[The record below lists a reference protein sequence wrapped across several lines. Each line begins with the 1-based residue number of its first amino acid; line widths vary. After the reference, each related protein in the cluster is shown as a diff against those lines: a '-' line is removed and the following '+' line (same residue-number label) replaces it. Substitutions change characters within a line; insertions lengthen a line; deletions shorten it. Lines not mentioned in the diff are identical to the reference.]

1 MLDQSR
7 VTSGYDVEILVGA
20 RHLSYILLTLVDAGT
35 IPVAVQTAD
44 GALPIFGPVVDRTY
58 TLDPDVP
65 GLDDAVAD
73 HLPFDVE
80 ILFDRPDGADVRV
93 HFFVSFVEGD
103 LFVRLT
109 PTVTH
114 DADGFLDG
122 ASLQIEV
129 IDVTGEKL
137 TDTDPDSQLYRPEV
151 LTKLKDAI
159 DRTVDLGGA
168 SAFKRVHDL
177 QVRKLPTDGE
187 HAAAY
192 ALYVNLRLRNGP
204 EEDAFLAARG
214 DVADGLNFLPAG
226 SDVAMATR
234 GDLFG
239 HLASDAWHR
248 FAEIDDDGDV
258 SHPWHKSPYN
268 KKSKKIGS
276 IVDVSVG
283 PGFTQDSLRVDVEV
297 EYTINNF
304 PDPSGNLVLTL
315 TPGVGPHGAFR
326 WDIDADFHASLAWEL
341 IGLVALMGLFALG
354 GGIAGLGL
362 GAAITTGVIGGMLG
376 DGIAHGVLDLIYS
389 DRVEDKVDAG
399 LPDVVSGRVAVQRKR
414 WDPFYTTFHQVGM
427 RPDGALIN
435 FNGLALW
442 GRAVVDREI
451 ELVPSVVIRDKV
463 ALNPSPPTAL
473 RYRVWDAPAHAEE
486 LVQVAPGTDRRDFT
500 WDVDQPEP
508 GLVDLT
514 IPQVLARFEERRLSK
529 ERAYFA
535 KRVDVQQG
543 QVHGILAI
551 SDREVRE
558 TTNRAVA
565 AFEEAKRAEIDASD
579 GAQIR
584 ADVTAEFA
592 AAGVTPTTEEFEA
605 RVAEVIAELV
615 APLVDDYR
623 DDSSRLDNDVEAALE
638 PQLRLR
644 MAPEYYGALQKQG
657 ILHLEELELITMRAP
672 GHDGFMYYRDHPDG
686 GERDNLL
693 SRPRYRETQD
703 GIELL

>member
-1 MLDQSR
+1 MLEQSR
-7 VTSGYDVEILVGA
+7 VTSGCDVEILVGE

-35 IPVAVQTAD
+35 IPTMVQTD
-44 GALPIFGPVVDRTY
+44 GGVSLPIFGPEVDRTY
-58 TLDPDVP
+58 TPHPDATE
-65 GLDDAVAD
+65 LNTAVAD
-73 HLPFDVE
+73 LHPLDVE

-93 HFFVSFVEGD
+93 HFVVSFVEGD

-114 DADGFLDG
+114 DDAGFLSG

-129 IDVTGEKL
+129 VDVVSPTL
-137 TDTDPDSQLYRPEV
+137 TETDPLDQFYRPAV
-151 LTKLKDAI
+151 LAKLKAVI

-177 QVRKLPTDGE
+177 QVRKLPADGE

-204 EEDAFLAARG
+204 EEDAFGLVRG
-214 DVADGLNFLPAG
+214 NAADGRNFLPAG

-234 GDLFG
+234 AALYGDL
-239 HLASDAWHR
+239 AADAWHR
-248 FAEIDDDGDV
+248 FAEIDEDGNV

-283 PGFTQDSLRVDVEV
+283 PGLTQGSLRIDVEV

-304 PDPSGNLVLTL
+304 PDPNGHLVLTL

-362 GAAITTGVIGGMLG
+362 GAAVTTGVVGGMLG
-376 DGIAHGVLDLIYS
+376 DAIAHGVVDILYS

-399 LPDVVSGRVAVQRKR
+399 LPDVVSGRVALLRKR

-427 RPDGALIN
+427 LPDGALIN
-435 FNGLALW
+435 GDGLALW

-451 ELVPSVVIRDKV
+451 ELVPSALVRDKL
-463 ALNPSPPTAL
+463 ALSPSPPTGL

-486 LVQVAPGTDRRDFT
+486 FVQVAPGTDRREFT
-500 WDVDQPEP
+500 WDANQPDP
-508 GLVDLT
+508 DLVDLS
-514 IPQVLARFEERRLSK
+514 IAQIVARFAERRLLK
-529 ERAYFA
+529 DLAYIA
-535 KRVDVQQG
+535 KRVDVRQG

-551 SDREVRE
+551 SDREIRE
-558 TTNRAVA
+558 TTNRLVA
-565 AFEEAKRAEIDASD
+565 EFEEARRAEIDASD

-592 AAGVTPTTEEFEA
+592 AAGITPTAEEFEV
-605 RVAEVIAELV
+605 RVAEVIAEGA
-615 APLVDDYR
+615 APLVDEYR
-623 DDSSRLDNDVEAALE
+623 EGRLDNDVEVALE
-638 PQLRLR
+638 PQLRLS

-657 ILHLEELELITMRAP
+657 VLHLEELELITMRAP
-672 GHDGFMYYRDHPDG
+672 GHTGFMYYRDHPDG
-686 GERDNLL
+686 TLRDNLL
-693 SRPRYRETQD
+693 SRSRYRETEY
-703 GIELL
+703 GIELD

>member
-7 VTSGYDVEILVGA
+7 VTSGYDVEILVGE

-35 IPVAVQTAD
+35 IPTMVQTAG
-44 GALPIFGPVVDRTY
+44 GASLPIFGPEVDRTY
-58 TLDPDVP
+58 TPDPDAA
-65 GLDDAVAD
+65 GLDTGVAD
-73 HLPFDVE
+73 HHPLDVE
-80 ILFDRPDGADVRV
+80 ILFDHPDGADIRV
-93 HFFVSFVEGD
+93 HFVVSFVEGD

-109 PTVTH
+109 PATTH
-114 DADGFLDG
+114 DDAGFISS
-122 ASLQIEV
+122 ASVQIEV
-129 IDVTGEKL
+129 VDVVSPNL
-137 TDTDPDSQLYRPEV
+137 TDTDPMSELYRPDV
-151 LTKLKDAI
+151 LTKLKAAI

-177 QVRKLPTDGE
+177 QVRKLPADGE

-204 EEDAFLAARG
+204 GENAFRPERG
-214 DVADGLNFLPAG
+214 DAMDGLNFLPAG
-226 SDVAMATR
+226 SDVSMATR
-234 GDLFG
+234 AALYGDL
-239 HLASDAWHR
+239 AADAWHR
-248 FAEIDDDGDV
+248 FAEIDEDGDV

-283 PGFTQDSLRVDVEV
+283 PGLTLGSLRIDVEV

-304 PDPSGNLVLTL
+304 PDPNGHLVLTL

-326 WDIDADFHASLAWEL
+326 WNIDADFHASLAWEL

-362 GAAITTGVIGGMLG
+362 GAAITTGVVGGMLG
-376 DGIAHGVLDLIYS
+376 DAITHGVLDMLYS

-399 LPDVVSGRVAVQRKR
+399 LPDVVSGRVALQRKR

-435 FNGLALW
+435 GDGLALW

-451 ELVPSVVIRDKV
+451 ELVPSVVIRDKL
-463 ALNPSPPTAL
+463 ALASNPPTGL
-473 RYRVWDAPAHAEE
+473 RYRVWDAPAHAGEFA
-486 LVQVAPGTDRRDFT
+486 QVAPGTDRREFT
-500 WDVDQPEP
+500 WDANQPEP
-508 GLVDLT
+508 DLVDLSVV
-514 IPQVLARFEERRLSK
+514 QVLARFAERRLLK
-529 ERAYFA
+529 DLAYVA

-543 QVHGILAI
+543 QVHDILAI
-551 SDREVRE
+551 SDREIRE
-558 TTNRAVA
+558 TTNRLVA
-565 AFEEAKRAEIDASD
+565 SFEEATRAEIDASD

-592 AAGVTPTTEEFEA
+592 AAGITPSAEEFEA
-605 RVAEVIAELV
+605 RVAEVISERA
-615 APLVDDYR
+615 APVVDDYR
-623 DDSSRLDNDVEAALE
+623 EGQLDNDVEVALE
-638 PQLRLR
+638 PQLRLS
-644 MAPEYYGALQKQG
+644 MAPEYYGALQKHG

-672 GHDGFMYYRDHPDG
+672 GYAGFMYYRDHPDG
-686 GERDNLL
+686 GPDDNLL
-693 SRPRYRETQD
+693 SRPRYRETED
-703 GIELL
+703 GIELS